1 MIQVRQPK
9 NRQNIDN
16 NINNHGKQ
24 LINICKNTD
33 LRILNGRTKGDS
45 FGRPTFHGKN
55 GVSTVDY
62 IICNQ
67 TIFQNTHF
75 IVKPPNYLS
84 DHSQIVAWLDI
95 CIKSDSDENN
105 QTHKPKYNLPPQF
118 IWEEN
123 SKHFLRQTL
132 KSTEFQVK
140 LKRFLDSDF
149 IENPEGI
156 NNCVSEFEDMI
167 IDASKR
173 SCKIKKKKHRR
184 KLTNIANK
192 KWFDGE
198 CRIQRHQLRKLAN
211 QKHREPTNTYL
222 RDTYHNMLKTYKQT
236 LKRKKDK
243 FHEDKISEIIK
254 ATETDLNTFWKVLK
268 TTSDNLETKSKDSP
282 KEDELL
288 NHFQQLHSTHN
299 LNIEHDNIIE
309 NLKSIERSRDQFEE
323 LDAPITE
330 NELMNKVK
338 KIKLKKA
345 TYSDRI
351 SNKIIKSS
359 FDILIKGFIKVFNL
373 ILKSGNFP
381 KAWCEGLITP
391 IFKSGNYLDPN
402 NYRGIC
408 VSSCLGKLFCMIL
421 NERLMSHVQDKE
433 LIHPSQIGFMP
444 GSRTTD
450 HILTLKTIHDKYVN
464 QQKNGKIYACFV
476 DFRKAFDS
484 VWHEGLFLKLLKNKI
499 GGRFYDLIKSLYSNT
514 QCAIKCSDHRTTF
527 FPYKRGVRQ
536 GCTLSPLLFNIYVN
550 ELPKIFQETSSDP
563 FVLPDGTTVSSL
575 IYADDLVVLSKSK
588 NGLQNCLNK
597 LYEWSRGELGKFPL
611 LIPMLKRTLNYIN
624 HLNQLPEKAIAK
636 QAFLLSKALHN
647 QGKESFYS
655 NILKSINSYYDTND
669 KPITDLETKIEN
681 SGSIEIIK
689 NVKDTYI
696 SLWKKEISKSTK
708 LSFYSTFKK
717 DYKLEDYLTKIPLKN
732 QRRIFTQFRISNHKL
747 KVEYGCY
754 QNLPRDERLCK
765 NCNIEAVE
773 DEYHFIFDCQCYE
786 AERNNSNNIL
796 KYTENGT
803 HK

>member
-1 MIQVRQPK
+1 
-9 NRQNIDN
+9 
-16 NINNHGKQ
+16 
-24 LINICKNTD
+24 
-33 LRILNGRTKGDS
+33 
-45 FGRPTFHGKN
+45 
-55 GVSTVDY
+55 
-62 IICNQ
+62 
-67 TIFQNTHF
+67 
-75 IVKPPNYLS
+75 
-84 DHSQIVAWLDI
+84 
-95 CIKSDSDENN
+95 
-105 QTHKPKYNLPPQF
+105 
-118 IWEEN
+118 
-123 SKHFLRQTL
+123 
-132 KSTEFQVK
+132 
-140 LKRFLDSDF
+140 
-149 IENPEGI
+149 
-156 NNCVSEFEDMI
+156 
-167 IDASKR
+167 
-173 SCKIKKKKHRR
+173 
-184 KLTNIANK
+184 
-192 KWFDGE
+192 
-198 CRIQRHQLRKLAN
+198 
-211 QKHREPTNTYL
+211 
-222 RDTYHNMLKTYKQT
+222 MLKTYKQT

-243 FHEDKISEIIK
+243 FHKDKISEIIK

-309 NLKSIERSRDQFEE
+309 NLKSIERSRDQFDE

-330 NELMNKVK
+330 NELMNTVK

-351 SNKIIKSS
+351 SNEIIKSS

-421 NERLMSHVQDKE
+421 NERLMSHVQDRE

-514 QCAIKCSDHRTTF
+514 QCAIKCSDYRTTF

-536 GCTLSPLLFNIYVN
+536 GCILSPLLFNIYIN

-597 LYEWSRGELGKFPL
+597 LYEWSKKWLMEINMKKTKIMILQKHNSKKSQNLNFLLGNSSVDITNEYTYLGVKLTSNAKFS
-611 LIPMLKRTLNYIN
+611 IAQQ
-624 HLNQLPEKAIAK
+624 QLSEKAMDALYKIQRHLDLHALTSKIAIK
-636 QAFLLSKALHN
+636 IFDSIISPILLYGSEVWGAYAK
-647 QGKESFYS
+647 
-655 NILKSINSYYDTND
+655 ND
-669 KPITDLETKIEN
+669 
-681 SGSIEIIK
+681 
-689 NVKDTYI
+689 
-696 SLWKKEISKSTK
+696 
-708 LSFYSTFKK
+708 FKK
-717 DYKLEDYLTKIPLKN
+717 WDKTPIEKTHLKFCKLYLGVTKKPVTSQAEVNSVNSLYL
-732 QRRIFTQFRISNHKL
+732 FRCSKEH
-747 KVEYGCY
+747 
-754 QNLPRDERLCK
+754 
-765 NCNIEAVE
+765 
-773 DEYHFIFDCQCYE
+773 
-786 AERNNSNNIL
+786 
-796 KYTENGT
+796 
-803 HK
+803 